1 MDFDIASGQFV
12 DKPSTLT
19 LCLSTQKSQILFFYA
34 NDKSIILGTCLFDL
48 AKYVNE
54 GKPIDDIIHMK
65 DCEYDKKAF
74 FEIYCSCQLS

>member
-19 LCLSTQKSQILFFYA
+19 LCLS

-48 AKYVNE
+48 AKYVNAAE
-54 GKPIDDIIHMK
+54 PIDDIIHIK

-74 FEIYCSCQLS
+74 FEIYCSC